1 MPSRRTALRTVGVTV
16 AGTLAGCLGDDSGTP
31 TSPTDDSTS
40 SETDD
45 TSPTTDDPDEQ
56 DGSDPP
62 TDARWTTDLGGRVGD
77 LLFHDGT
84 LYAGTD
90 AGTLV
95 ALDASDGTIRWRF
108 DAPNPVNSLASGTG
122 LLVADGTLYAVSG
135 AFDGLHGQEN
145 RVHALDPATGEEL
158 WTYAPD
164 ISYEAFGLHGT
175 ADGALFVGSND
186 DALSNEGDPTIA
198 LETATGAERWRV
210 GTGDVSG
217 IEPGP
222 GTTVVAT
229 QFLFRGLATGDGT
242 ERWSV
247 SVEDAGL
254 LPPRVAGDTAYVGH
268 NGGPL
273 RAVALDSGTE
283 RWRLDG
289 PVNSVL
295 VGGGAPA
302 GGDSRDDGESDAPG
316 VFVGGR
322 EVRHAGPGG
331 DLRWTADEPL
341 LLALLTEDR
350 LLGFGESA
358 VVSLSPDTGTVEW
371 RATPG
376 GEYPRPEA
384 VADGVV
390 VTADGRSPRLF
401 GLDADS
407 GETRWTFDPG
417 VEQVTEPVVGD
428 GAVVVAEASE
438 LGGESESGRVF
449 ARDLDD

>member
-1 MPSRRTALRTVGVTV
+1 MPSHRTTRRTALRTLGVALGGAV
-16 AGTLAGCLGDDSGTP
+16 AGCLSNDDSGTP
-31 TSPTDDSTS
+31 TSSTDDDTPPTN
-40 SETDD
+40 TDD
-45 TSPTTDDPDEQ
+45 TSPTTDDDT
-56 DGSDPP
+56 DVSDPP
-62 TDARWTTDLGGRVGD
+62 ADARWTADLPGRVGE
-77 LLFHDGT
+77 LRFHDGT

-90 AGTLV
+90 ASSLV
-95 ALDASDGTIRWRF
+95 ALDQSDGRVRWRF
-108 DAPNPVNSLASGTG
+108 DAPNPVKSLASGTG

-145 RVHALDPATGEEL
+145 RVHALDPGTGEEL

-186 DALSNEGDPTIA
+186 DALSDEGDPTIA
-198 LETATGAERWRV
+198 LETDTGAERWRV

-217 IEPGP
+217 IEPGVE
-222 GTTVVAT
+222 TTVVAT
-229 QFLFRGLATGDGT
+229 QFLFRGLATADGT

-254 LPPRVAGDTAYVGH
+254 LSPRVAGETVYVGH

-295 VGGGAPA
+295 VDDSGAEA
-302 GGDSRDDGESDAPG
+302 G
-316 VFVGGR
+316 VFLGGR
-322 EVRHAGPGG
+322 EVRHAGSDGTV
-331 DLRWTADEPL
+331 RWTTDESL
-341 LLALLTEDR
+341 LLALLAGDR

-358 VVSLSPDTGTVEW
+358 VVSLSPEDGSVDW

-376 GEYPRPEA
+376 GEYTRPAA
-384 VADGVV
+384 VAEGVV
-390 VTADGRSPRLF
+390 VTADGQSARLF
-401 GLDADS
+401 GLDAAS

-417 VEQVTEPVVGD
+417 VEQVTDPVVGD
-428 GAVVVAEASE
+428 GAVFVAEASE

-449 ARDLDD
+449 ARDLIG

>member
-1 MPSRRTALRTVGVTV
+1 MPSRRTALRTLGVALT
-16 AGTLAGCLGDDSGTP
+16 GGITGCLADDGSGTP
-31 TSPTDDSTS
+31 TDPTDGTAPPPTDDR
-40 SETDD
+40 
-45 TSPTTDDPDEQ
+45 SPTTDDDTDDP
-56 DGSDPP
+56 DPP
-62 TDARWTTDLGGRVGD
+62 ADAAWTADLDGRVGE
-77 LLFHDGT
+77 LLYHDGT

-90 AGTLV
+90 ANALV
-95 ALDASDGTIRWRF
+95 ALDPGDGEIRWRF
-108 DAPNPVNSLASGTG
+108 DAPNPAKSLASGTS

-164 ISYEAFGLHGT
+164 IAYEAFGLHGT

-186 DALSNEGDPTIA
+186 DALSDEGDPTIA
-198 LETATGAERWRV
+198 LDTDTGAERWRV

-217 IEPGP
+217 IEPSAE
-222 GTTVVAT
+222 TTVVGT
-229 QFLFRGLATGDGT
+229 QSVFRGLATPDGS

-247 SVEDAGL
+247 SVDELGL
-254 LPPRVAGDTAYVGH
+254 LPPRVAGGAAYVAAS
-268 NGGPL
+268 GGPL
-273 RAVALDSGTE
+273 RAVELADGTE

-295 VGGGAPA
+295 VGEDA
-302 GGDSRDDGESDAPG
+302 GSTNAHG

-331 DLRWTADEPL
+331 DLRWTADESL
-341 LLALLTEDR
+341 LLALLTDDR
-350 LLGFGESA
+350 LLGFGEST
-358 VVSLSPDTGTVEW
+358 VVSLSPADGSVGW

-376 GEYPRPEA
+376 GEYSRPEA

-390 VTADGRSPRLF
+390 VAADGRSPRLF
-401 GLDADS
+401 GVDAES

-417 VEQVTEPVVGD
+417 VEQVTEPAVGD
-428 GAVVVAEASE
+428 GTVFVAEASE

-449 ARDLDD
+449 ARDLG

>member
-1 MPSRRTALRTVGVTV
+1 MPSRRTALRTLGVALT
-16 AGTLAGCLGDDSGTP
+16 AGVAGCLGGDDSRTATEETTTPPPATDDTTP
-31 TSPTDDSTS
+31 TTADDTDDADSPTD
-40 SETDD
+40 
-45 TSPTTDDPDEQ
+45 
-56 DGSDPP
+56 
-62 TDARWTTDLGGRVGD
+62 AAWTTDLDGRVGE

-95 ALDASDGTIRWRF
+95 ALDPGDGRVRWRF
-108 DAPNPVNSLASGTG
+108 DAPNQVESLASGTG

-145 RVHALDPATGEEL
+145 RVHALDPATGEER

-164 ISYEAFGLHGT
+164 IAYEAFGLHGT
-175 ADGALFVGSND
+175 ADGALLVGSND
-186 DALSNEGDPTIA
+186 DALSDEGDPTIA
-198 LETATGAERWRV
+198 LETDTGAERWRV

-222 GTTVVAT
+222 ETTVVGT
-229 QFLFRGLATGDGT
+229 QSVFRGLATTDGS

-247 SVEDAGL
+247 SVDELGL
-254 LPPRVAGDTAYVGH
+254 LPPRVAGGAAYVAAS
-268 NGGPL
+268 GGPL
-273 RAVALDSGTE
+273 RAVELADGTE
-283 RWRLDG
+283 RWRLDD
-289 PVNSVL
+289 PVNSVF
-295 VGGGAPA
+295 VGEDA
-302 GGDSRDDGESDAPG
+302 GSTNAHG

-331 DLRWTADEPL
+331 DLRWTADESL
-341 LLALLTEDR
+341 LLALLTDDR
-350 LLGFGESA
+350 LLGFGESV
-358 VVSLSPDTGTVEW
+358 VVSLSPDDGAVDW

-376 GEYPRPEA
+376 GAYSRPQA

-390 VTADGRSPRLF
+390 VAADGRSPRLF
-401 GLDADS
+401 GLDAES

-417 VEQVTEPVVGD
+417 VEEVTEPAVGD
-428 GAVVVAEASE
+428 GSVFVAEASD

-449 ARDLDD
+449 ARDLGG

>member
-1 MPSRRTALRTVGVTV
+1 MPSRRTALRTLGVVLTGAV
-16 AGTLAGCLGDDSGTP
+16 AGCLAADEPGTP
-31 TSPTDDSTS
+31 TDDTTPLPTTDGTSQTTDDDTDDSN
-40 SETDD
+40 
-45 TSPTTDDPDEQ
+45 
-56 DGSDPP
+56 PP
-62 TDARWTTDLGGRVGD
+62 TDAAWTADLAGRVGE
-77 LLFHDGT
+77 LLLHEGT

-90 AGTLV
+90 ANALV

-108 DAPNPVNSLASGTG
+108 DAPNPVRSAAASGTG
-122 LLVADGTLYAVSG
+122 LLVADDTLYAVSG

-158 WTYAPD
+158 WTYAPEID
-164 ISYEAFGLHGT
+164 YEAFGLHGT

-186 DALSNEGDPTIA
+186 DALSDEGDPTIA
-198 LETATGAERWRV
+198 LETATGTERWRV

-217 IEPGP
+217 IEPGAE
-222 GTTVVAT
+222 TTVVAT
-229 QFLFRGLATGDGT
+229 QFLFRGLATADGR

-247 SVEDAGL
+247 SVADAGL
-254 LPPRVAGDTAYVGH
+254 LPPRVAAETTYVGH
-268 NGGPL
+268 SGGPL
-273 RAVALDSGTE
+273 RALALDAGTE

-295 VGGGAPA
+295 VGGGASA
-302 GGDSRDDGESDAPG
+302 GGDSGDAGGADTSG

-322 EVRHAGPGG
+322 EVRHVGPDGTV
-331 DLRWTADEPL
+331 RWTAGEPL
-341 LLALLTEDR
+341 LLALHAGDR

-358 VVSLSPDTGTVEW
+358 VVSLSPENGVVGW

-384 VADGVV
+384 VAEGVV

-407 GETRWTFDPG
+407 GEPRWTFDPG
-417 VEQVTEPVVGD
+417 VERTTDPVVGS
-428 GAVVVAEASE
+428 GSVFVAEATE
-438 LGGESESGRVF
+438 LGGASESGRVF
-449 ARDLDD
+449 ARDLAD